1 MFGFNGGKKLRFN
14 KLFLIILLVL
24 TLIIGCVPLGKE
36 GGIDPWKVD
45 ETTEEE
51 SQEEVE
57 ESEDI
62 IEEEQEEVVE
72 ETEEPEEEVEEQ
84 FEIILTAVQT
94 NDTVELSWTKYEG
107 EFKAYKVSR
116 SVIHSNP
123 QYPGHR
129 LRKTIPYV
137 NETSYVDTLPAGG
150 RSYYVVT
157 ALTPLNEKIHSNA
170 VKIEFSNQ
178 QETPDQDISLTA
190 KKTEDGIEL
199 EWTRY
204 DGDFLFYRIVRTVDH
219 PYPKYPDDDTVG
231 TVAYQNITSF
241 LDPRPEEG
249 INYYAVTIVRPDKTR
264 FTSERASVNVE
275 VTI

>member
-1 MFGFNGGKKLRFN
+1 MRF
-14 KLFLIILLVL
+14 KIFLIVLLILA
-24 TLIIGCVPLGKE
+24 LITSCIPLGKE
-36 GGIDPWKVD
+36 GGIDPWKVK
-45 ETTEEE
+45 ETVEEE
-51 SQEEVE
+51 PEEVAEETPEEQEEP
-57 ESEDI
+57 
-62 IEEEQEEVVE
+62 EEVVE
-72 ETEEPEEEVEEQ
+72 ETPEETEEEVEEQ
-84 FEIILTAVQT
+84 YEILLTTVQT
-94 NDTVELSWTKYEG
+94 NDTVELSWTKFEG

-137 NETSYVDTLPAGG
+137 NETTYVDTLPARG

-170 VKIEFSNQ
+170 VKIEFPNP

-190 KKTEDGIEL
+190 EKTEDGVKL

-204 DGDFLFYRIVRTVDH
+204 DGEYLFYKIVRTTDH
-219 PYPKYPDDDTVG
+219 PYPKYPDDDTIE
-231 TVAYQNITSF
+231 TIAYQNITSY

-249 INYYAVTIVRPDKTR
+249 INYYAVTIVRPDRTR
-264 FTSERASVNVE
+264 FTSQRANIE
-275 VTI
+275 II